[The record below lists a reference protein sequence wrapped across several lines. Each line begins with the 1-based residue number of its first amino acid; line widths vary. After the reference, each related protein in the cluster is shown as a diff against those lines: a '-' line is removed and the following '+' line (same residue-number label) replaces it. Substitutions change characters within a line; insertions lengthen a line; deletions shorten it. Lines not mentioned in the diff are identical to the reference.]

1 MRIVFMFVCGSAAPC
16 RHRSCA
22 MDELVT
28 RWERLIMKDE
38 GALRR
43 SEPTDG
49 LLCAELFTSANDAE
63 MIVK

>member
-1 MRIVFMFVCGSAAPC
+1 
-16 RHRSCA
+16 